1 MAELGLEL
9 MVFIGG
15 RGESPGMCFPS
26 RESKAALEEGRLSL
40 GSQVPAC
47 LTQHPTA
54 TAQPGAELGAH
65 GCLQVGPRPA
75 PAAHE
80 EPDLGRIVL
89 RACSTAGMAPLVLW
103 ERLPLHFGFPKAC
116 KQQIKSRA
124 GLSCRSAQKKHGSK
138 GADSLAR
145 TDPFSG
151 WGQ

>member
-15 RGESPGMCFPS
+15 RGESPGTCFPR

-40 GSQVPAC
+40 GSQVPAW
-47 LTQHPTA
+47 LTEHPTA
-54 TAQPGAELGAH
+54 TAQPGAELGIH

-89 RACSTAGMAPLVLW
+89 RACSTAGTAPLVLW
-103 ERLPLHFGFPKAC
+103 ERLPLHFGFPQACSNRLKAELVYLTD
-116 KQQIKSRA
+116 QP
-124 GLSCRSAQKKHGSK
+124 KKHGRK

-145 TDPFSG
+145 TAPFSG